1 MYVTDIQP
9 LATIVLFNNV
19 LHLLFSLSSGT
30 LNGSNTFQQKG
41 YSQNLV
47 HSLNFPMQTLQI
59 PHSFAFGGFQK
70 RVVALTHDIWMW
82 DVMCF
87 FFCHEELE
95 TLISFWKSLLTTIK
109 PLYIG
114 GIPWLWKH
122 RYSEAERLSNN
133 KALSAPSI
141 EVTGSWGLI
150 FLSMPVHR
158 REKLMKAR
166 KIWGIPKIDGS

>member
-1 MYVTDIQP
+1 MTKTELMVMYVTDIQP

-87 FFCHEELE
+87 FFAMRSWKP
-95 TLISFWKSLLTTIK
+95 SF
-109 PLYIG
+109 
-114 GIPWLWKH
+114 H
-122 RYSEAERLSNN
+122 SEN
-133 KALSAPSI
+133 
-141 EVTGSWGLI
+141 
-150 FLSMPVHR
+150 HY
-158 REKLMKAR
+158 
-166 KIWGIPKIDGS
+166 